1 MSEWRSVCEMP
12 EDFFGDVWVFS
23 KHLKEPEL
31 AYTCLSN
38 WGKYQGKRLFQEI
51 HAVYDSD
58 GTYREYFK
66 DVSHYMEVVPPAPP
80 ATEANFNLIA
90 AAPELYEAC
99 EQALVNDIAA
109 EGESASNMFPA
120 LREKLVAALK
130 KARGE

>member
-80 ATEANFNLIA
+80 ATEANANLIA
-90 AAPELYEAC
+90 AAPELY
-99 EQALVNDIAA
+99 
-109 EGESASNMFPA
+109 
-120 LREKLVAALK
+120 AALEIVLNQSWDGPIGAEHHARK
-130 KARGE
+130 QAAAALAKARGE